1 MLCLLLRGLN
11 NSWIIDSVYT
21 IKRHAYP
28 VIMSV
33 QTAGPEHGPCAIE
46 KNSICK
52 FSGELYSGWLSWDS
66 YNSLMGLE
74 QQPEGGLCFGKPCF
88 VYCYED

>member
-1 MLCLLLRGLN
+1 MFVLQGSMLCLLLRGLN

-46 KNSICK
+46 KNSICE
-52 FSGELYSGWLSWDS
+52 FSGELYSGCCH
-66 YNSLMGLE
+66 GTRTTA
-74 QQPEGGLCFGKPCF
+74 
-88 VYCYED
+88 

>member
-1 MLCLLLRGLN
+1 MFVLQGSMLCLLLRGLN

-33 QTAGPEHGPCAIE
+33 QTAEPEHGPCAIV

-52 FSGELYSGWLSWDS
+52 FSGELYSGCCH
-66 YNSLMGLE
+66 GTRTTA
-74 QQPEGGLCFGKPCF
+74 
-88 VYCYED
+88 